1 MQNEPTLSLCPNC
14 YCMTK
19 TIDGKCGKCQES
31 KPLVDDIN
39 VTRKMQNEPQLSED
53 AKERFNKIQQRGW
66 TECGMTTNT
75 DNGVWLHKFEVE
87 QFLIKELAIAR
98 AEGAQE
104 ERKKHIEIYRWLVG
118 YYDFPERQDGMGA
131 YWWRSHLMDKL
142 KNIGIEALT
151 TKEHHAS

>member
-1 MQNEPTLSLCPNC
+1 MQNES
-14 YCMTK
+14 
-19 TIDGKCGKCQES
+19 
-31 KPLVDDIN
+31 
-39 VTRKMQNEPQLSED
+39 QLS
-53 AKERFNKIQQRGW
+53 KEILDCFVVVNTDQMGNARYDIDFNK
-66 TECGMTTNT
+66 
-75 DNGVWLHKFEVE
+75 LS
-87 QFLIKELAIAR
+87 KEFATAR

-104 ERKKHIEIYRWLVG
+104 EREKHIEIYRWLVG